1 MKIRDREAVE
11 GFYFKIIVHET
22 IYQKVKLGKKY
33 LDSLIYL
40 NL

>member
-11 GFYFKIIVHET
+11 DYYFKIIVHET
-22 IYQKVKLGKKY
+22 IYQKIKLCKKY
-33 LDSLIYL
+33 LDSLIHL